1 VRELLAA
8 YPRAE
13 PRFDEMLGEGGHPRP
28 HWSGLVDLLARAEPA
43 RMRDRIATIEREIRD
58 SGLTYNMYAD
68 PKGAERPWALDAL
81 PMIVAADEWPAIE
94 AAVAQRARLLD
105 AVLADLYGPQTLLAD
120 GELPPRLVLG
130 HSAFQRAACGATP
143 AGRPALVLYAADLAR
158 SPDGRWW
165 VVADRTQA
173 PSGAGYAIE
182 NRLIVSRIFPRLFRD
197 LHAQRLA
204 GFFATLR
211 DSMRAFAPTGD
222 GPHLPVLLT
231 PGPYN
236 ETYSEHS
243 LLARYL
249 GFTLVEGHDLT
260 VRAGKVWL
268 KTVEGLRRVHAILR
282 RQDDDFCDPLE
293 LRADSAL
300 GVPGLTDCARRGS
313 VLVANAIGSGVLE
326 SGAMMGFLPGLARR
340 LLGEELAMPSVA
352 TWWLGEPAALDD
364 ALPRMS
370 QLVFKPADPVLR
382 QEPVFG
388 QDLDAAQART
398 LAARIRRHPEAWIA
412 QELVRPSQAPVWDR
426 HQAAHLGA
434 RAVGLRVFAV
444 ASRDG
449 WRVMP
454 GGLTRVAGS
463 KDARVLSM
471 QRGGASKD
479 TWVLAGAPPDGALT
493 LLRSTVTADELVRSG
508 GASLSSRAAE
518 NLFWLGRYA
527 ERAEDA
533 ARLLRV
539 ALPRFSVDDEE
550 DRPAQRPLLAFAQAL
565 GVVADDDAPS
575 DAALLAALYER
586 RRTGGLHATLH
597 QVQRVAFSLRD
608 RLSGDHW
615 RTINRLLQ
623 DPGFDA
629 FRELPQAIALLDRVV
644 NGMVTLSG
652 FALDGMTR
660 DVGWRFLSVG
670 RRIERLRALC
680 AAIAIAVREGRAAG
694 LEWLLEFC
702 DSSIT
707 YRSRYLGAPEWL
719 PVLDLVVRDET
730 NPRSVA
736 FQLAGLADV
745 LARIDR
751 ALGVGS
757 SAGLVPQALAGLAP
771 LDDPSTLAPEPAL
784 AERLDAIA
792 DGAAA
797 LSDRLSLRFFVHADD
812 RNRATF
818 AA

>member
-1 VRELLAA
+1 VRDLLAA

-13 PRFDEMLGEGGHPRP
+13 PRFDEMLGEGGRPRA
-28 HWSGLVDLLARAEPA
+28 HWASLVDMLARAEPA

-81 PMIVAADEWPAIE
+81 PMIIPADEWPAIE

-105 AVLADLYGPQTLLAD
+105 AVLADLYGPQQLLAE
-120 GELPPRLVLG
+120 GLVPPRLVLG
-130 HSAFQRAACGATP
+130 HSAFRRPACGATP
-143 AGRPALVLYAADLAR
+143 TGRPSLVVYAADLAR

-182 NRLIVSRIFPRLFRD
+182 NRLIVSRIFPQLFRD

-204 GFFATLR
+204 GFFVALRDTLR
-211 DSMRAFAPTGD
+211 DFAPSGD
-222 GPHLPVLLT
+222 GPQLTVLLT

-249 GFTLVEGHDLT
+249 GLTLVEGSDLA
-260 VRAGKVWL
+260 VRGGKVWL

-293 LRADSAL
+293 LRSDSAL

-313 VLVANAIGSGVLE
+313 VLMANAIGSGVLE
-326 SGAMMGFLPGLARR
+326 SGAMMGFLPRLSER
-340 LLGEELAMPSVA
+340 LLGEPLKMPSIA
-352 TWWLGEPAALDD
+352 TWWLGEPAALAD

-382 QEPVFG
+382 EEPIFG
-388 QDLDAAQART
+388 QDLDAVGARS

-412 QELVRPSQAPVWDR
+412 QELVRLSQAPVYDR
-426 HQAAHLGA
+426 TRPGHLGA

-444 ASRDG
+444 ASRGG
-449 WRVMP
+449 WTVMP
-454 GGLTRVAGS
+454 GGLARVAGS
-463 KDARVLSM
+463 HDARVISM

-479 TWVLAGAPPDGALT
+479 TWVLASAPAEGALT
-493 LLRSTVTADELVRSG
+493 LLRSTVGADELVRSG
-508 GASLSSRAAE
+508 SSTLSSRAAE
-518 NLFWLGRYA
+518 NLFWLGRYS
-527 ERAEDA
+527 ERAEDS

-539 ALPRFSVDDEE
+539 ALPRFSVDDDV
-550 DRPAQRPLLAFAQAL
+550 DRAAQAPLLALGRAL
-565 GVVADDDAPS
+565 GVVDDEDETET
-575 DAALLAALYER
+575 ALLDSLYEAER
-586 RRTGGLHATLH
+586 MGGLRTTLL
-597 QVQRVAFSLRD
+597 QVQRVAFGLRD
-608 RLSGDHW
+608 RLSVDHW

-623 DPGFDA
+623 DPAFDA
-629 FRELPQAIALLDRVV
+629 FRELPQAMGLLDRIVD
-644 NGMVTLSG
+644 GLVTQSG

-660 DVGWRFLSVG
+660 DTGWRFMSIG
-670 RRIERLRALC
+670 RRIERLRAIC
-680 AAIAIAVREGRAAG
+680 AAVACAAREGRSAG
-694 LEWLLEFC
+694 LDWLLEFC

-707 YRSRYLGAPEWL
+707 YRSRYMGQPEWL
-719 PVLDLVVRDET
+719 PALDLVIRDET

-736 FQLAGLADV
+736 FQLRGLADV
-745 LARIDR
+745 LARVDH
-751 ALGVGS
+751 
-757 SAGLVPQALAGLAP
+757 ALAGAGADLAP
-771 LDDPSTLAPEPAL
+771 AVLANLGPLEDATALVPDDVLAA
-784 AERLDAIA
+784 RLDAIA

-797 LSDRLSLRFFVHADD
+797 LSDRLSLRFFAHADE
-812 RNRATF
+812 RGRATL